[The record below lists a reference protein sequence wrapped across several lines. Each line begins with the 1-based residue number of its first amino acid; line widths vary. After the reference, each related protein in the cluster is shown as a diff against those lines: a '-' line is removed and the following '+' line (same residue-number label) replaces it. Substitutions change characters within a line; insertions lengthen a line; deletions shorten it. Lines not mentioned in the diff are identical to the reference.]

1 VSDVLERVA
10 SLEARAR
17 TAAAVAAAHADD
29 VDAAGRFPQEAID
42 ELGRLGLLAAA
53 IPVELGGEGA
63 TMLELSQVATI
74 LGGACSSTGMIFAMH
89 QIQVLSLTR
98 HCSFDD
104 RSSAGV
110 RHVLDRVVR
119 KGVLLASATTE
130 IGIGGDSRS
139 SGCFVPASS
148 EDDADSESFT
158 FQKNAP
164 VISYGRYATAILATA
179 RRTPDS
185 PPSDQVLV
193 VCPVDVTELEPT
205 SEWNTLGFRGTCS
218 PGFLLTSTVD
228 RSHIVQDDFATIS
241 TQTMLPVSHILWASV
256 WLGISRAAT
265 EKARKA
271 VRAAARKSI
280 GVTPPGAQRLAELL
294 IELQSFADSVS
305 GAARRFDEL
314 HNDREA
320 LSAVSVAIAMNGLKI
335 AASEWVVSLVGKA
348 LLITGISGYRL
359 DSELTLGRQLR
370 DAYGAALMVN
380 NDRIL
385 ANNAGL
391 VAASRG
397 EL

>member
-1 VSDVLERVA
+1 MERVA
-10 SLEARAR
+10 SLETRAR
-17 TAAAVAAAHADD
+17 TAAAIAAAHADE

-98 HCSFDD
+98 HDST
-104 RSSAGV
+104 SSGV
-110 RHVLDRVVR
+110 RAVLDRVVR
-119 KGVLLASATTE
+119 NGVLLASATTE

-139 SGCFVPASS
+139 SGCFVP
-148 EDDADSESFT
+148 DSESFT

-193 VCPVDVTELEPT
+193 VCPVDSTELVPT

-218 PGFLLTSTVD
+218 PGFLLTSAVD
-228 RSHIVQDDFATIS
+228 RSHIVHDDFATIS
-241 TQTMLPVSHILWASV
+241 AQTMLPVSHILWASV

-305 GAARRFDEL
+305 GAARRFDDL
-314 HNDREA
+314 RDDREA

>member
-1 VSDVLERVA
+1 VTSVLE
-10 SLEARAR
+10 STPTLTLEERAR
-17 TAAAVAAAHADD
+17 AAAVIAADHADG

-42 ELGRLGLLAAA
+42 ELGRLGLLSAA

-98 HCSFDD
+98 HD
-104 RSSAGV
+104 RSSTGI
-110 RHVLDRVVR
+110 RSVLDRVVR
-119 KGVLLASATTE
+119 RGVLLASATTE

-139 SGCFVPASS
+139 SGCFVP
-148 EDDADSESFT
+148 DSDSFT
-158 FQKNAP
+158 FEKNAP

-193 VCPVDVTELEPT
+193 VCPVDSTELVAT

-228 RSHIVQDDFATIS
+228 RSHIVSDDFATIS
-241 TQTMLPVSHILWASV
+241 AQTMLPVSHILWASV

-271 VRAAARKSI
+271 VRAAARRSI

-294 IELQSFADSVS
+294 IELQSFADSVA
-305 GAARRFDEL
+305 GAARRFDDL
-314 HNDREA
+314 RDDREA

-348 LLITGISGYRL
+348 LLITGIAGYRL

>member
-1 VSDVLERVA
+1 MSGVLAPSLTLEER
-10 SLEARAR
+10 ARA
-17 TAAAVAAAHADD
+17 AAAVAADHADD

-63 TMLELSQVATI
+63 TMLELSQIATI
-74 LGGACSSTGMIFAMH
+74 LGAACSSTGMIFAMH

-98 HCSFDD
+98 HDST
-104 RSSAGV
+104 SSGV
-110 RHVLDRVVR
+110 RTVLDRVVR
-119 KGVLLASATTE
+119 TGGLLASATTE

-148 EDDADSESFT
+148 AENPTEAFT
-158 FQKNAP
+158 FEKNAP
-164 VISYGRYATAILATA
+164 VISYGKYATAILATA

-193 VCPVDVTELEPT
+193 VCPVDSTELVPT

-228 RSHIVQDDFATIS
+228 RSHIVSDDFATIS
-241 TQTMLPVSHILWASV
+241 AQTMLPVSHILWASV

-265 EKARKA
+265 EKARKT

-294 IELQSFADSVS
+294 IELQSFADSVA
-305 GAARRFDEL
+305 GAARRFDDL
-314 HNDREA
+314 RHDREA
-320 LSAVSVAIAMNGLKI
+320 LSAISVAIAMNGLKI

-359 DSELTLGRQLR
+359 NSELTLGRQLR